1 MKFQDETILFQP
13 ATRKQRSAKHLGPR
27 DDGLQNY
34 SCSHLEFRF
43 GQTLSI
49 IHHKKEKKKNKMKNN
64 ETPQNKL
71 KEYFCYLIRRIK
83 VRKYKKNGTC
93 NFNSAYQMQNKGSY
107 FSHQIASGLAVE
119 FLNLHLTTSLYLPA
133 SLSLAAPISQQS
145 GACARLMPICS
156 ASFAGLANLT
166 HLAFRMDAFTRL
178 KKIIYICSKIYY
190 CKNIL

>member
-1 MKFQDETILFQP
+1 MKQFSFSLQQGSRGQP
-13 ATRKQRSAKHLGPR
+13 NIWGLEMMVCKTTAAHIWSSDLAKL
-27 DDGLQNY
+27 LV
-34 SCSHLEFRF
+34 
-43 GQTLSI
+43 LSI
-49 IHHKKEKKKNKMKNN
+49 TKKKKRKTKWKNN

-133 SLSLAAPISQQS
+133 SLSLAAPIPQQS

-178 KKIIYICSKIYY
+178 KKSYICSKIYY